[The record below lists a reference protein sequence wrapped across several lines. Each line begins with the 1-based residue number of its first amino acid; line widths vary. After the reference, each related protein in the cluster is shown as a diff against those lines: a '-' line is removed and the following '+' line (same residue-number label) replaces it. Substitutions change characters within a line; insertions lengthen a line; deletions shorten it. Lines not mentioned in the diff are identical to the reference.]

1 MVGSNGERGDFMY
14 YEEKMIDGVLHWRNT
29 PDGDWTPFTAES
41 LSTSYVAMKRM
52 YDELHSKTVKL
63 MDKLDRVKGII

>member
-1 MVGSNGERGDFMY
+1 MGSDGERGDIMH
-14 YEEKMIDGVLHWRNT
+14 YEEKMIDGVLHWRKT
-29 PDGDWTPFTAES
+29 HGGDWTPFTAES
-41 LSTSYVAMKRM
+41 LSTLYVAMKRM